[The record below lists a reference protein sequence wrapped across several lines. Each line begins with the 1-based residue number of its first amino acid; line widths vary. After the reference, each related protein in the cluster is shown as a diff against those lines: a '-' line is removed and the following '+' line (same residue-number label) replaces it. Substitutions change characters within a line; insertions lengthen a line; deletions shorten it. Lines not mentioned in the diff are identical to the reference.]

1 MRFEGFIGGMNPFF
15 CVKFLDNHK
24 PIYYSGAGFRDNLSP
39 SIYFPRPSKKKLMKD
54 AILYLEDGTSF
65 YGRSLSTTGETAGEA
80 VFNTS
85 MTGYQEILTDP
96 SYAGQI
102 VIMTYPLIGNYGVN
116 KEDVESAGV
125 HVKGFVV
132 KEFARKHSNYRAT
145 QSLTEYLNENN
156 IIAIEGVDTRALT
169 RHLRLAGAMKAIIST
184 EDFDHKV
191 LKAKLDKTPS
201 MEGADWV
208 KAVSTDKKYVWKA
221 QSKKIFKVAA
231 IDCGIKYNI
240 IRILNSLG
248 CEVHVFP
255 SNSVFDEIMAIE
267 PDGLFLSNG
276 PGDPAAVTNVI
287 DLTRKF
293 LGKVPTFGICLG
305 NQIVGLALGG
315 KTYKLKFGH
324 HGANHP
330 VKDFENQCIGITSQN
345 HGFCVDVNSLDP
357 KEVEVIHR
365 NLNDQTVEG
374 LRHKKYPLFSIQ
386 YHPEAAPGPHDAMY
400 LFKEFISM
408 MEKHKK

>member
-1 MRFEGFIGGMNPFF
+1 
-15 CVKFLDNHK
+15 
-24 PIYYSGAGFRDNLSP
+24 
-39 SIYFPRPSKKKLMKD
+39 MKD

-65 YGRSLSTTGETAGEA
+65 YGRSLGTTGETAGEA

-116 KEDVESAGV
+116 DEDNESDGV
-125 HVKGFVV
+125 HVKGFIV
-132 KEFARKHSNYRAT
+132 KEFARRYSNHRAT
-145 QSLTEYLNENN
+145 QSLTDYLDKHK

-169 RHLRLAGAMKAIIST
+169 RHLRMSGAMKALIST
-184 EDFDHKV
+184 EDFDLKS
-191 LKAKLDKTPS
+191 LKAKLDSVPS
-201 MEGADWV
+201 MEGADFV
-208 KAVSTDKKYVWKA
+208 KDVSTAKKYVWKA
-221 QSKKIFKVAA
+221 ESRRLYKVAA
-231 IDCGIKYNI
+231 IDCGIKFNI

-255 SNSVFDEIMAIE
+255 STATPDEVMAIE
-267 PDGLFLSNG
+267 PDGIFLSNG
-276 PGDPAAVTNVI
+276 PGDPAVVTSVI
-287 DLTRKF
+287 DLTRK
-293 LGKVPTFGICLG
+293 LMGQKPIFGICLG

-330 VKDFENQCIGITSQN
+330 VKDFENKRIGITSQN
-345 HGFCVDVNSLDP
+345 HGFCVDSKSLDP
-357 KEVEVIHR
+357 AQVEVIHR

-400 LFKEFISM
+400 LFKDFIEM
-408 MEKHKK
+408 IEKHKR